1 MNNRFFK
8 AVTSASAA
16 SVSGTFTYL
25 YAKNHQDK
33 YDEVRRNNPGKAV
46 NCRWQNLSSYG
57 GYYTYD
63 VVDSTPTENNLQKR
77 C

>member
-8 AVTSASAA
+8 AAA
-16 SVSGTFTYL
+16 TACAATFTYMN
-25 YAKNHQDK
+25 AKGHQNK
-33 YDEVRRNNPGKAV
+33 YGEMQRNNPGKVV
-46 NCRWQNLSSYG
+46 NCTWHHLSSYG

-63 VVDSTPTENNLQKR
+63 VVDSAPAENNYQKR